1 MSLPKR
7 PMIDAGFFILANRER
22 PKDPRTVDHALAL
35 ATLEQSGA
43 EIMIA
48 APALA
53 EIFRKKYKTPP
64 PATRW
69 PVVAFGRAAANLL
82 GRTMPDRWVT
92 HPNVPGGYWKYDLMI
107 AACAVIAQAD
117 AILVADKDYAGI
129 LAKLD
134 PEGLVKIRRAG
145 DIVSMQSSFAFQTQ
159 PAVSVSDVAKPSAD
173 TADTTTKAEVDAA
186 TTEKADAGE
195 IKEGDQAQPVG
206 APPAASP
213 PPTGAVAKPDAATAE
228 EAAAA
233 PRATPAALPEAAIGT
248 LDGGPAP
255 VAKT

>member
-22 PKDPRTVDHALAL
+22 PKDPRTEDHARAL

-43 EIMIA
+43 EILIA

-69 PVVAFGRAAANLL
+69 PVVAFGRAAASLL
-82 GRTMPDRWVT
+82 GRTMPNRWVT

-117 AILVADKDYAGI
+117 AIMVADADYTGI
-129 LAKLD
+129 LAQMD
-134 PEGLVKIRRAG
+134 PEGLVKIRRAS
-145 DIVSMQSSFAFQTQ
+145 DIVSMQVQFAFQPQ
-159 PAVSVSDVAKPSAD
+159 PAEPSAG
-173 TADTTTKAEVDAA
+173 TAASTTASEVPATAA
-186 TTEKADAGE
+186 TTEKADVTDASE
-195 IKEGDQAQPVG
+195 NKKTEQAKPVE
-206 APPAASP
+206 AIPVAS
-213 PPTGAVAKPDAATAE
+213 TTAIDAVAKAEAGTATAE
-228 EAAAA
+228 VVAATPGATPVPPTEAASES
-233 PRATPAALPEAAIGT
+233 P
-248 LDGGPAP
+248 GGNRP
-255 VAKT
+255 VE